1 MSSDPVQTTKMTAA
15 EAVDFLNT
23 WGEAELNKATS
34 QTTAPEVTDATIVA
48 ALNAFYQLDK
58 TWEGD
63 SLIKRDMS
71 SAIRAALAVMKQKHG

>member
-1 MSSDPVQTTKMTAA
+1 MAD
-15 EAVDFLNT
+15 
-23 WGEAELNKATS
+23 
-34 QTTAPEVTDATIVA
+34 QTTAPAVVTDAMVVE